1 MTTQEVKEWLEILIQ
16 DYIYEDVE
24 DTLIEMRNIIYDALD
39 DIEREARSPH
49 SYSS

>member
-1 MTTQEVKEWLEILIQ
+1 MTIQEVKEWLEIIIQ

-39 DIEREARSPH
+39 NKYLIERD
-49 SYSS
+49 